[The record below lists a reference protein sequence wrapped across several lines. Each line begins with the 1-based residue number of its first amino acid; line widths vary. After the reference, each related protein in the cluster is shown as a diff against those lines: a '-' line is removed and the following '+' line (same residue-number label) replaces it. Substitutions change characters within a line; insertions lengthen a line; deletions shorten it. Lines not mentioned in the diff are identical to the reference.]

1 MMSMPQR
8 ISGRKEAKQVPSL
21 RYGMTKEPAPHSF
34 AFFAKGCGILALSVT
49 ITAAAA
55 PLRSPWDGHK
65 IKQTD
70 APYTCGPILHLAADL
85 TTNSFYRLDDPTH
98 SIVDPVRMAEYK
110 RTADGVKA
118 VGAAVVAAADA
129 YRTTGSRAALHCAAE
144 QTLSLA
150 KENALG
156 GRMSSTQAMYVQGW
170 EAGAIAIAYLKV
182 REDAGLGPADE
193 KLIGS
198 WLLRLGNATRAYYDG
213 QRAKG
218 DKGNNHLYWAGT
230 ELIAVGTAANDRSAF
245 DWGIGTYDDGVKEI
259 RPDGTLPREMSRGQR
274 ALHYHFYALAPLVLT
289 AEFGEAN
296 GIDLYAH
303 SDGAIHR
310 LVKVCLAG
318 VKDKD
323 LFAKPAGAPQEFPA
337 VLSGDQIG
345 WAPPYLRRFPN
356 PELAHLIEVAPSL
369 SVPYLGGLPPDGK

>member
-1 MMSMPQR
+1 MIPMPRQIR
-8 ISGRKEAKQVPSL
+8 
-21 RYGMTKEPAPHSF
+21 APFFRSF
-34 AFFAKGCGILALSVT
+34 IAKGWGLLALSVAV
-49 ITAAAA
+49 TAVAA

-70 APYTCGPILHLAADL
+70 ASYNCGSVLHLAPDL

-129 YRTTGSRAALHCAAE
+129 YRTTGSRIALHCAAQ

-156 GRMSSTQAMYVQGW
+156 GKMSSTQAMYVQGW
-170 EAGAIAIAYLKV
+170 EAGALAIAYLKV
-182 REDAGLGPADE
+182 REEAGLSSAED
-193 KLIGS
+193 KLIGA
-198 WLLRLGNATRAYYDG
+198 WLLRLGNATRTYYDG

-230 ELIAVGTAANDRSAF
+230 ELIAIGTVANDRAAF
-245 DWGIGTYDDGVKEI
+245 DWGIGTYQDGVKEI

-274 ALHYHFYALAPLVLT
+274 ALHYHFYALAPLV
-289 AEFGEAN
+289 
-296 GIDLYAH
+296 
-303 SDGAIHR
+303 
-310 LVKVCLAG
+310 
-318 VKDKD
+318 
-323 LFAKPAGAPQEFPA
+323 
-337 VLSGDQIG
+337 
-345 WAPPYLRRFPN
+345 
-356 PELAHLIEVAPSL
+356 
-369 SVPYLGGLPPDGK
+369 

>member
-1 MMSMPQR
+1 MED
-8 ISGRKEAKQVPSL
+8 EAKKQIPPL
-21 RYGMTKEPAPHSF
+21 RYGMTKKRCAP
-34 AFFAKGCGILALSVT
+34 FFCGFIAKEWGLLALSVAV
-49 ITAAAA
+49 TAIAA

-65 IKQTD
+65 IKQTN
-70 APYTCGPILHLAADL
+70 APYTCGPILHLAPDL

-98 SIVDPVRMAEYK
+98 SIVDPVRMAEYQ

-129 YRTTGSRAALHCAAE
+129 YRTTGSRIALRCATQ

-182 REDAGLGPADE
+182 REDAGLALADD

-198 WLLRLGNATRAYYDG
+198 WLLRLGNATLGYYDG

-230 ELIAVGTAANDRSAF
+230 ELIAVGTVANDRAAF
-245 DWGIGTYDDGVKEI
+245 DWGIGTYEDGVKEI
-259 RPDGTLPREMSRGQR
+259 QPDGTLPREMSRGQR

-296 GIDLYAH
+296 GIDLYAYA
-303 SDGAIHR
+303 DGAIHR
-310 LVKVCLAG
+310 LVKACLAG

-323 LFAKPAGAPQEFPA
+323 LFAKPAGASQEFPE
-337 VLSGDQIG
+337 VLTGDQIG

-356 PELAHLIEVAPSL
+356 AELAKLAAAAPSL
-369 SVPYLGGLPPDGK
+369 SVPYLGGLPPQ